1 MGVKVL
7 LAGLLVAI
15 LVLVYAYQLKTQEY
29 EVLESKVLLLEYE
42 NSNLHSS
49 IDRQNRAIKAL
60 KTGKVVEPKA
70 IEVIKKI
77 EVKDEKCE
85 AKLRAYEL
93 LFDSSF

>member
-7 LAGLLVAI
+7 LAGLLVAN
-15 LVLVYAYQLKTQEY
+15 LVLVYAYQLKTKEY
-29 EVLESKVLLLEYE
+29 EALESEVLFLEYE

-60 KTGKVVEPKA
+60 KTGKVAPPKA

>member
-7 LAGLLVAI
+7 LAGLLVAN
-15 LVLVYAYQLKTQEY
+15 LVLVYAYQLKTKEY
-29 EVLESKVLLLEYE
+29 EALESEVLLLEHE

>member
-7 LAGLLVAI
+7 LAGLLVAN
-15 LVLVYAYQLKTQEY
+15 LVLVYAYQLKTKEY
-29 EVLESKVLLLEYE
+29 EALESEVLLLEYE

>member
-7 LAGLLVAI
+7 LAGFLAAI
-15 LVLVYAYQLKTQEY
+15 LALGYAYKSKAQEY
-29 EVLESKVLLLEYE
+29 EALESKVLLLEYE
-42 NSNLHSS
+42 NSNLHSN
-49 IDRQNRAIKAL
+49 IDRQNRAIEAL
-60 KTGKVVEPKA
+60 KTDKVAPPKA

>member
-7 LAGLLVAI
+7 LAGLLVAN
-15 LVLVYAYQLKTQEY
+15 LVLVYAYQLKTKEY
-29 EVLESKVLLLEYE
+29 EALESEVLFLEYE

-60 KTGKVVEPKA
+60 KTGKIVEPKA